1 MGLKMGASAFVLA
14 ILAAGSTSAWGT
26 PKCERPEEM
35 TAIQVSAVQQE
46 LMVAALTCNEIEHFN
61 AFQTGFAPELR
72 TWDARLMKMFQR
84 LFGYRQGQGQY
95 HAFKTRLANN
105 SSMRSIHNNPD
116 FCHEAAQFFAAALT
130 SQRPTLE
137 AFVSGIPVIDQG
149 PVNSCEIRVAN
160 GLPGA
165 KAVPNVVP
173 EPNPQ
178 RAATATA
185 LQSAPQ
191 SAPLSVPPGAQPG
204 GATATAAATATT
216 VSN

>member
-1 MGLKMGASAFVLA
+1 MVDMRWKRGASAIALA
-14 ILAAGSTSAWGT
+14 GLVASSTTAWGA
-26 PKCERPEEM
+26 PKCARPDEM
-35 TAIQVSAVQQE
+35 TAIQVAAVQQE

-116 FCHEAAQFFAAALT
+116 YCHEAAQVFAAALV
-130 SQRPTLE
+130 SQKPTLE

-149 PVNSCEIRVAN
+149 PVNSCDIRVAN
-160 GLPGA
+160 GLSGA
-165 KAVPNVVP
+165 KAAPNVVP
-173 EPNPQ
+173 VPNPE
-178 RAATATA
+178 RAA
-185 LQSAPQ
+185 SVIAPPPGP
-191 SAPLSVPPGAQPG
+191 APIPGGAQPG
-204 GATATAAATATT
+204 SASATTASATTT